1 MGRTWLALL
10 LSLAALTLLAMQSD
24 SPWSRLWILVPVS
37 VAAALLVTW
46 RFGLGGLAIPA
57 ALAALAVRVWSPWM
71 WCVPATALTGALMGA
86 REEGGG
92 PTYGAR
98 ALLLVP
104 VLVFAAALPF
114 AAPYP
119 TLVAHVDR
127 ELKAGDAQLVE
138 LARAVGSS
146 GPRLAEFERTVADNA
161 RVRSTALPRVL
172 PLVLFVWLALL
183 VSAGRALAARV
194 ARLLRWPPLSR
205 ARLRDWR
212 LPDVALWT
220 MLVGLALVLAPW
232 PVAAS
237 TAWTLLLAS
246 LLGFCVQGIAVVE
259 SSLLTRG
266 VPPAL
271 VLLTLL
277 FVFAVAMPLFLLTV
291 LVVGVSDAWLDYRRL
306 EPVAPDG
313 E

>member
-1 MGRTWLALL
+1 MGRTWLALV
-10 LSLAALTLLAMQSD
+10 LSLAALALLAMQSD
-24 SPWSRLWILVPVS
+24 SPWSRLWISVPAA
-37 VAAALLVTW
+37 VAVALLVTW
-46 RFGLGGLAIPA
+46 RFGISGLAVPA

-92 PTYGAR
+92 PTYGTR
-98 ALLLVP
+98 ALLLLP

-114 AAPYP
+114 TDPYP

-127 ELKAGDAQLVE
+127 DLKAGDAQLVE

-161 RVRSTALPRVL
+161 RVRGTALPRVL
-172 PLVLFVWLALL
+172 PVVLFVWLALL

-232 PVAAS
+232 PAAAS

-277 FVFAVAMPLFLLTV
+277 FVFAVAMPLFLLTA

-306 EPVAPDG
+306 EPAAPDG